1 MKRKF
6 YNGLLL
12 VAMLFMAAGSF
23 VSCKD
28 YDEDAYADLKG
39 QFVDENTRLEE
50 LIKTKIDELNGEITD
65 LQGQLETCQENYE
78 AWKAVIE
85 EWKGFA
91 EENYVTKEMLEKRLV
106 EFVNFMAASKAEHQ
120 RLEGMIT
127 TLEGVVADNTAALAN
142 AQGDIVTL
150 FKINEDLDAAL
161 AALTARVDAL
171 EGAMENNKTAME
183 GLVKDNEAL
192 RGEIDKNRAELEDV
206 INQNI
211 IDLEGKMTAEKEA
224 IEAIIDQKQ
233 QELAAAIEAGDEALK
248 NKLNGEIASLNA
260 TIAELQDALEAAIAN
275 FNVSLTNIRDEFSAE
290 NVIINERIDNLN
302 TLLNERIDANTVLIN
317 DLRNEYTNLSNFVNS
332 INNQLA
338 ATTVVANQALADA
351 ATAQALAEDN
361 ANRIEV
367 LKSEMDAF
375 KKENEEYLKALESGL
390 NGKIDSLKEACE
402 KEHEKLQGQIDAVNE
417 ALSDE
422 IKRLSSRID
431 DLSSEIGSELN
442 EVKTNLATL
451 SGELDILSK
460 EVDNKLVWLKEELEA
475 KYNAEINN
483 IKQELATKFESVE
496 LEIERIADEL
506 KLIASSVEEVRVL
519 ANENLDKANKYTDER
534 VAAAVAE
541 LKALGSEISVKLA
554 ELKDAYEA
562 ADKELLAKIEALQTE
577 LTAVENRVAKNE
589 QDIATLFNLLETYKD
604 MLNDINDSLN
614 DVDESL
620 KQFITGI
627 ILQRAENPVFG
638 SFAYPVNVQSNVLM
652 AYYGYAGS
660 YGVEFPTARP
670 RYYVRADEALSTKDI
685 EMLGVATERL
695 VEDGDAIIGDAGKV
709 YVTVNPSNVNFE
721 GQVLPIVNSIE
732 EESGVKLSPLKYSN
746 KKLSFGATRSA
757 ENGLYE
763 ADASLDASGLS
774 RVRMRFDLNVGEVK
788 ETIKDILTP
797 RDGVNVSR
805 LASTMV
811 DVLNQFNMTLD
822 ANALKASWTDS
833 LGVSRSVYSQY
844 NLAATAIKP
853 LSYNTLADLNISS
866 FPGFDRVRNLSGRLI
881 DKISNRIQL
890 VIPDFPVIDLH
901 ADKISYLQFDSIKI
915 NTSDI
920 NLDLTVR
927 YKDTIMTSVEVSI
940 DHFVDIDID
949 KVIEVGSVDVTV
961 TVPVK
966 GDVKDDYGNII
977 GSFDTE
983 IKDYVITVPAQD
995 VLVSIQE
1002 KVPFKWT
1009 GMVPVEV
1016 PVDIEIPLDMDE
1028 FKKLLAEVDAMED
1041 DINGILAGQQ
1051 DKVNKIIKTVNDY
1064 LERLGDLTDV
1074 EMKLA
1079 DIDNRIDEQF
1089 DIIKDKIIKFL
1100 DKAEDKL
1107 VSGVNSINKV
1117 LQPVMLVKTTDGF
1130 HKLSET
1136 IYTPTVMTS
1145 GDVKFIPTSYNAEI
1159 VAPAYKKL
1167 VGVTNVYSLDRSKSA
1182 QAGDS
1187 NCLSALKAANAKAG
1201 VAEIIDGDTN
1211 IVPFSA
1217 KKGYIYEVTYTSVD
1231 FSSFVVAK
1239 KYYITVK

>member
-28 YDEDAYADLKG
+28 YDEDAYADL
-39 QFVDENTRLEE
+39 R
-50 LIKTKIDELNGEITD
+50 
-65 LQGQLETCQENYE
+65 GQLVEQNANLVEIIEAQKKALETLLDTKLGES
-78 AWKAVIE
+78 E
-85 EWKGFA
+85 EKNRIA
-91 EENYVTKEMLEKRLV
+91 LEKEIESLREEIQNWTKL
-106 EFVNFMAASKAEHQ
+106 
-120 RLEGMIT
+120 
-127 TLEGVVADNTAALAN
+127 
-142 AQGDIVTL
+142 
-150 FKINEDLDAAL
+150 
-161 AALTARVDAL
+161 AL
-171 EGAMENNKTAME
+171 EGYVTIEEFNKHVEKCNEQINIYNQFIADFDTYKTDIQNQFGDVYDAIDAANSALE
-183 GLVKDNEAL
+183 SGLMAELLRVQETLNSTISSSINALKSDFDTKLSEAIAANKAEIEAGYNSAIAASQSVIAGQIEALQSELNEAIAGGNEELENTL
-192 RGEIDKNRAELEDV
+192 RGEIEALEDKLAARISELESWKASAETRLSS
-206 INQNI
+206 
-211 IDLEGKMTAEKEA
+211 LESSVANNEK
-224 IEAIIDQKQ
+224 
-233 QELAAAIEAGDEALK
+233 
-248 NKLNGEIASLNA
+248 
-260 TIAELQDALEAAIAN
+260 AIAKLQGDLGGLAES
-275 FNVSLTNIRDEFSAE
+275 VGNIQD
-290 NVIINERIDNLN
+290 
-302 TLLNERIDANTVLIN
+302 LLNETVL
-317 DLRNEYTNLSNFVNS
+317 D
-332 INNQLA
+332 
-338 ATTVVANQALADA
+338 VVK
-351 ATAQALAEDN
+351 AQALAERDSIRID
-361 ANRIEV
+361 ALENRYALLESMNNEEHDALEARIDSICNV
-367 LKSEMDAF
+367 LKDQQGINENLDAKIDSVYNVLLAANQKMGDRIDSINNNLTII
-375 KKENEEYLKALESGL
+375 KKEVSKALE
-390 NGKIDSLKEACE
+390 
-402 KEHEKLQGQIDAVNE
+402 
-417 ALSDE
+417 
-422 IKRLSSRID
+422 
-431 DLSSEIGSELN
+431 
-442 EVKTNLATL
+442 
-451 SGELDILSK
+451 
-460 EVDNKLVWLKEELEA
+460 
-475 KYNAEINN
+475 
-483 IKQELATKFESVE
+483 
-496 LEIERIADEL
+496 
-506 KLIASSVEEVRVL
+506 L
-519 ANENLDKANKYTDER
+519 ANENLEKANEYTDKRIEY
-534 VAAAVAE
+534 VMGNIAGIHTTLDD
-541 LKALGSEISVKLA
+541 LKAS
-554 ELKDAYEA
+554 YMEA
-562 ADKELLAKIEALQTE
+562 DEALQAQIDE
-577 LTAVENRVAKNE
+577 LKSGLADLEERVKKNE
-589 QDIATLFNLLETYKD
+589 ENIDALLGLNEKV
-604 MLNDINDSLN
+604 NDI
-614 DVDESL
+614 DESL

-788 ETIKDILTP
+788 ETIKDIITP
-797 RDGVNVSR
+797 SDGVNVSR

-811 DVLNQFNMTLD
+811 DVLNQFNLTLD

-866 FPGFDRVRNLSGRLI
+866 FPGFDKIRNLSGRLI

-920 NLDLTVR
+920 DLDLTIR

-949 KVIEVGSVDVTV
+949 KVIEVGSVTFPVD
-961 TVPVK
+961 VPVK
-966 GDVKDDYGNII
+966 GDVKDEHGNII
-977 GSFDTE
+977 GSFDTV
-983 IKDYVITVPAQD
+983 IKDYMITVPAQE
-995 VLVSIQE
+995 VEVSIKQQ
-1002 KVPFKWT
+1002 VPFQWT

-1016 PVDIEIPLDMDE
+1016 PVDIEIPVDMEE

-1041 DINGILAGQQ
+1041 DINGLLAGQQ

-1064 LERLGDLTDV
+1064 LERLGDLTDL

-1089 DIIKDKIIKFL
+1089 DIIKDKIIKYL
-1100 DKAEDKL
+1100 DKAEDVL

-1130 HKLSET
+1130 HKLSQT
-1136 IYTPTVMTS
+1136 IYNPTVMTS
-1145 GDVKFIPTSYNAEI
+1145 GDVQFIPTSYNAEI

>member
-65 LQGQLETCQENYE
+65 LQGKLKTCQEDYE

-91 EENYVTKEMLEKRLV
+91 EENYVTEQMLKDRLA
-106 EFVNFMAASKAEHQ
+106 EFVSFMAASMAEHQ

-127 TLEGVVADNTAALAN
+127 TLQGVVADNTAALVAAN
-142 AQGDIVTL
+142 GKIEEL
-150 FKINEDLDAAL
+150 FTINASLDAAL
-161 AALTARVDAL
+161 AALTARVGAL
-171 EGAMENNKTAME
+171 EGAMADNKTAME
-183 GLVKDNEAL
+183 GLVRDNEAL

-211 IDLEGKMTAEKEA
+211 IDLEGKMTAEKAA
-224 IEAIIDQKQ
+224 IEDLIAQKQ
-233 QELAAAIEAGDEALK
+233 QELAAAIAAGDTALE

-260 TIAELQDALEAAIAN
+260 TIAELQGALEAAIAN
-275 FNVSLTNIRDEFSAE
+275 FNVSLTNIRNEFSAE

-451 SGELDILSK
+451 SGELNTLSK
-460 EVDNKLVWLKEELEA
+460 EVDNKLVVLKEELEA

-483 IKQELATKFESVE
+483 IKQELETKFKSVE
-496 LEIERIADEL
+496 LEIARIEDEL
-506 KLIASSVEEVRVL
+506 KHIESSVEEVRVL

-562 ADKELLAKIEALQTE
+562 ADKELLAKIEALQTD
-577 LTAVENRVAKNE
+577 LTAVQNRVAKNE

-966 GDVKDDYGNII
+966 GDVKDDHGNII

-1002 KVPFKWT
+1002 KVPFTWT

-1016 PVDIEIPLDMDE
+1016 PVDIEIPLDMEE

-1064 LERLGDLTDV
+1064 LDRLGDLTDV